1 MPLAQRLDALPQS
14 SKEFAFEFSVFGQQ
28 CSCTAFRSELATVY
42 LDRGIISANPHM
54 NALQEHASP
63 YPPFESM
70 PMPANAREA
79 HFILMLVIIIWAV
92 GFALVL
98 RMGKQSK

>member
-1 MPLAQRLDALPQS
+1 MLLY
-14 SKEFAFEFSVFGQQ
+14 G
-28 CSCTAFRSELATVY
+28 FRPELATVH

-54 NALQEHASP
+54 NDLQEHASP

-92 GFALVL
+92 GFALIL

>member
-1 MPLAQRLDALPQS
+1 
-14 SKEFAFEFSVFGQQ
+14 
-28 CSCTAFRSELATVY
+28 
-42 LDRGIISANPHM
+42 M